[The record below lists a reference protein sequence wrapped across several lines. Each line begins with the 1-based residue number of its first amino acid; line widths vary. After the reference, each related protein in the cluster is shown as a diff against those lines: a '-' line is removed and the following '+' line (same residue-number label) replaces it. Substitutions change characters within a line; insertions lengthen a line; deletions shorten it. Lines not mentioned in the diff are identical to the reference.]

1 MCFNCSFLLLYKK
14 TLHPSRYI
22 VGEKGV
28 CAAEVLSAD
37 GAVPPS
43 RYAAGEEGVSAGGG
57 WDLAAVH
64 WLGIEGEMCFNCSFF
79 AFV

>member
-43 RYAAGEEGVSAGGG
+43 RYIAGEEGVSTGGVGIWLLCIG
-57 WDLAAVH
+57 WGLMGDL
-64 WLGIEGEMCFNCSFF
+64 F
-79 AFV
+79 